1 MLSLFRQN
9 LFFNSL
15 LLLPYTI
22 IIRIHSLIYPDSYK
36 SAEIEGWLN
45 WTFFEWVKDL
55 PILQSILAILLI
67 FLQAVTINYIVNRHR
82 LSLRPNLFPG
92 VIYILLVSISKE
104 CLYLNP
110 VLFANI
116 FFLLAVVNLFKTYRI
131 AQVSTSI
138 FNSAFFIAIASL
150 FYLPVLLYLLP
161 CFIALFMLRSFRIKE
176 RMQYIL
182 GAITALYLSFS
193 IFFYSGLHT
202 SFFQLYFS
210 KNLALPS
217 VSEIQLKAMI
227 PLGLIV
233 VALIVVTTN
242 YYSLRK
248 KKSIQSQRKI
258 DILYWFLLF
267 SPLMLLLWHRIDSF
281 GLLLVSMPLSILI
294 GMILYRIKNQVVAE
308 LIHFIALAAIF
319 VTHFGLI

>member
-22 IIRIHSLIYPDSYK
+22 IIRIHSLIHPESYA
-36 SAEIEGWLN
+36 SSEIEGWFNFTL
-45 WTFFEWVKDL
+45 FEWMKHV

-67 FLQAVTINYIVNRHR
+67 FLQAVTINYLVNRHR

-92 VIYILLVSISKE
+92 VFYILLISISKE
-104 CLYLNP
+104 SLYLNP
-110 VLFANI
+110 VILANI
-116 FFLLAVVNLFKTYRI
+116 FFLLAVVNLFKTYRV

-150 FYLPVLLYLLP
+150 FYLPALLYLLP
-161 CFIALFMLRSFRIKE
+161 CFIALFMLRSFRVKE

-182 GAITALYLSFS
+182 GAVTSLYLAFS
-193 IFFYSGLHT
+193 IFFYYGLHS
-202 SFFQLYFS
+202 SFFQSYFI
-210 KNLALPS
+210 KNIALPY
-217 VSEIQLKAMI
+217 VSEIEYAALI
-227 PLGLIV
+227 PLVLIV
-233 VALIVVTTN
+233 FALIAVTTN

-267 SPLMLLLWHRIDSF
+267 SPLMLLLWYRIDSL
-281 GLLLVSMPLSILI
+281 GVLLLSMPLSILI
-294 GMILYRIKNQVVAE
+294 GMILYRMKNQFVAE
-308 LIHFIALAAIF
+308 LIHIIAIAVIFI
-319 VTHFGLI
+319 THFGLI

>member
-22 IIRIHSLIYPDSYK
+22 IIRIHSLIHPESYL
-36 SAEIEGWLN
+36 STEIEGWFNFTLFSWLKN
-45 WTFFEWVKDL
+45 VPL
-55 PILQSILAILLI
+55 LQSIVAILLI

-92 VIYILLVSISKE
+92 VFYILLVSISKE
-104 CLYLNP
+104 SLYLNP

-131 AQVSTSI
+131 AHVSTSI

-150 FYLPVLLYLLP
+150 FYLPALLYLLP
-161 CFIALFMLRSFRIKE
+161 CFIALFMLRSFRVKE
-176 RMQYIL
+176 RLQYIL
-182 GAITALYLSFS
+182 GAVTAIYLAFCAF
-193 IFFYSGLHT
+193 FFYGLHT
-202 SFFQLYFS
+202 SFQSYFS
-210 KNLALPS
+210 KNLTLPS
-217 VSEIQLKAMI
+217 VSDIYLQALI
-227 PLGLIV
+227 PLGLIAL
-233 VALIVVTTN
+233 ALIVVTVN

-294 GMILYRIKNQVVAE
+294 GMILFRMKNQVVAE
-308 LIHFIALAAIF
+308 LIHFIALAVIV